1 VPTIRADEL
10 QPGHLVREGTHMMRV
25 AVEPTLHLGYIE
37 VYTADGMR
45 RFRPDAPVFV
55 ARVDLDA

>member
-1 VPTIRADEL
+1 
-10 QPGHLVREGTHMMRV
+10 MMRV